1 MKHIIISAAL
11 SAVTLISTG
20 CSGFLDEEMKST
32 LVQIIHILVAM
43 VLSLL
48 LQDYTDGPVLNLTP
62 GEKLQLHRVKHA
74 LTKCSKSLLI

>member
-32 LVQIIHILVAM
+32 LGPDNTYTVLRDLV
-43 VLSLL
+43 
-48 LQDYTDGPVLNLTP
+48 
-62 GEKLQLHRVKHA
+62 
-74 LTKCSKSLLI
+74 